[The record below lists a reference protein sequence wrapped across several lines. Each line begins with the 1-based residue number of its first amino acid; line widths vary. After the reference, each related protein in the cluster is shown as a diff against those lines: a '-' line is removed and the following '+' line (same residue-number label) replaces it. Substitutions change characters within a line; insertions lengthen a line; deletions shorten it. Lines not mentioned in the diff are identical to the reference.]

1 MHLYH
6 KKPPME
12 IKSLAKRT
20 VIEKDEKLNL
30 TFAQFQKLL
39 SELRKQKLTNEIIEK
54 LNVFIEELNSTHE
67 TEFKKQLK
75 LKQTKIVKLL
85 EKELKIVPK
94 NYYRNIWLAV
104 GMAAFGVPIGVS
116 FGLSMGNLGLLGLGL
131 PIGMAIGIAIG
142 TGMDKKAFEEGRQL
156 DVVLK

>member
-1 MHLYH
+1 
-6 KKPPME
+6 ME

-30 TFAQFQKLL
+30 IFAQFQKLL

>member
-1 MHLYH
+1 
-6 KKPPME
+6 ME

>member
-1 MHLYH
+1 
-6 KKPPME
+6 ME

-104 GMAAFGVPIGVS
+104 GM
-116 FGLSMGNLGLLGLGL
+116 
-131 PIGMAIGIAIG
+131 
-142 TGMDKKAFEEGRQL
+142 
-156 DVVLK
+156 VV

>member
-1 MHLYH
+1 
-6 KKPPME
+6 ME

-30 TFAQFQKLL
+30 IFAQFQKLL

-104 GMAAFGVPIGVS
+104 GMAAFGVRIGVS

>member
-1 MHLYH
+1 
-6 KKPPME
+6 
-12 IKSLAKRT
+12 
-20 VIEKDEKLNL
+20 LNL